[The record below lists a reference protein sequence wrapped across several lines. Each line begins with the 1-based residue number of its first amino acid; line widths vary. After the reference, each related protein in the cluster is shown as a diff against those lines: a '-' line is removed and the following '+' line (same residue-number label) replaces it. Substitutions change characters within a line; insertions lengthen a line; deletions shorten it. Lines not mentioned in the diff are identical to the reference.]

1 VLLSIFA
8 LLIGAAIGRARG
20 GHVAGLIATRLRGK
34 ALLTIGVGATLVL
47 NVLTPAQ
54 PMFWLTVSILAF
66 FGFAFANLAFTG
78 MIVVVI
84 GMLMNL
90 APVLANGAV
99 PVSERALVSVDVVDD
114 SGNAAIDGVR
124 ESSATA
130 TRLAVFGD
138 IVPVPVV
145 NRVVSLGD
153 LVILVALADVVMNL
167 LLRARTRSDD
177 DAGVTFA
184 AGEDDFEIDLRDDQ
198 SDHDAGLLS
207 GRRKGPAHAASS
219 SPLIAPLPRVRRP
232 LHAANTSAPVES
244 APVESAPIESSPIE
258 SDLGPS
264 DQPPPPTGTP
274 LPGPP
279 PLIDLTES
287 APTPPVLNLTDRRPI
302 IDLTVSPSDTQLEEF
317 LRRREDADRRLIGAE
332 LAAPAAGHRRNR
344 TKRKHSRTMEDAS

>member
-1 VLLSIFA
+1 MLLSIFA

-34 ALLTIGVGATLVL
+34 ALLTIGIGATLVL
-47 NVLTPAQ
+47 NLLAPAQ

-99 PVSERALVSVDVVDD
+99 PVSERALVSVDIVDD

-124 ESSATA
+124 ESTATA
-130 TRLAVFGD
+130 TRLAVLGD

-145 NRVVSLGD
+145 NRVISLGD
-153 LVILVALADVVMNL
+153 LVILVALADVVANL
-167 LLRARTRSDD
+167 LLRARTRTDD

-184 AGEDDFEIDLRDDQ
+184 AGGDDFEIDLRDNQ
-198 SDHDAGLLS
+198 SDRDEESLAGGRHPGLLS

-232 LHAANTSAPVES
+232 RHTADTSASVES
-244 APVESAPIESSPIE
+244 IPIE
-258 SDLGPS
+258 SDLGRV

-287 APTPPVLNLTDRRPI
+287 VPTPPVLDLTDRRPI
-302 IDLTVSPSDTQLEEF
+302 IDLTASPSDAQLEEF
-317 LRRREDADRRLIGAE
+317 LRRRDEADRRLIDAE
-332 LAAPAAGHRRNR
+332 LAAPAPGHRRNR
-344 TKRKHSRTMEDAS
+344 TKRRHSHTMEDAS